1 MNKLFA
7 LPLLGGQPRPAVNRG
22 NLNLV
27 VGVDGSSLG
36 PLGSYDLQ
44 QGRREEQAPLPTP
57 SGPSMAVA
65 GSPALASSG
74 QESPPPVAAVAARS
88 SRIEFVA

>member
-1 MNKLFA
+1 MARLEA
-7 LPLLGGQPRPAVNRG
+7 AAVPI
-22 NLNLV
+22 LQEHKAYLEA
-27 VGVDGSSLG
+27 SLRNQG
-36 PLGSYDLQ
+36 LTLGSFDQQ